1 MRVVITGSSGLAAV
15 IKRTLEATPYRGNT
29 IEVTP
34 VRCDDIT
41 MNGVNFWG
49 FRGHKPMDVLINLA
63 HQDQAKILDIAH
75 EAWELE
81 KTKTIINISSRAA
94 QPNISKGYMY
104 ASEKAQL
111 NHLANNYQY
120 NSKKR
125 YKMTNLNLGLLNDE
139 NLPSVKHQDVAG
151 FIYKLIT
158 SYPDYEI
165 ADVTLQAHANYQ
177 DVQSDKETLKE
188 VYYHLHTDSL

>member
-75 EAWELE
+75 EASKSCFAAHKLE
-81 KTKTIINISSRAA
+81 YLGYWISRDGIQPIATKVDAIKNMTKPKNR
-94 QPNISKGYMY
+94 
-104 ASEKAQL
+104 KALQSFIGL
-111 NHLANNYQY
+111 VNYY
-120 NSKKR
+120 R
-125 YKMTNLNLGLLNDE
+125 D
-139 NLPSVKHQDVAG
+139 
-151 FIYKLIT
+151 IWR
-158 SYPDYEI
+158 
-165 ADVTLQAHANYQ
+165 
-177 DVQSDKETLKE
+177 
-188 VYYHLHTDSL
+188 